1 MVIKYSDDFLKEF
14 EEQVQYFQKVEAYEG
29 MFKGQ
34 LVNRLY
40 SGIQEIETFLL
51 LHPQIKSPDRYNIS
65 KLNIDDLKRKT
76 SIHYRVN
83 GKAIEFLNLF
93 HSSRKSLR

>member
-14 EEQVQYFQKVEAYEG
+14 EDQVIYFKEVEAYEG

-40 SGIQEIETFLL
+40 VGIQEIEDFLL
-51 LHPQIKSPDRYNIS
+51 AHPYIKAPDRYGIS
-65 KLNIDDLKRKT
+65 KLIIDDFKRKI
-76 SIHYRVN
+76 SIHYRIN
-83 GKAIEFLNLF
+83 GDVIEFLNLF
-93 HSSRKSLR
+93 HSSRKPLR